1 MNSQSAV
8 DHETAV
14 GPETAVNQQT
24 AASPETA
31 VSPEVAT
38 ACPPASGD
46 LRARREAAIDRCTRW
61 LFLRRPTVAESMQR
75 LAEAA
80 TADRGDTY
88 GAGGEV
94 GLLEQDAAELLG
106 KPAAV
111 FVPSGIMAQQ
121 CALRVFADRAG
132 TKRVALHGLSHFLQ
146 HELNALE
153 EVHGLCIERLTSEP
167 RQPRPDELAAIP
179 GSLAAVA
186 LELPLRDA
194 GFVLPCWDELV
205 MFAEACADRG
215 VPLHLDGARLWEST
229 PYLGQELATV
239 AELATT
245 VYVSF
250 YKGLDGLGG
259 AALAGPEDVIAEVRR
274 WQRRLG
280 GNLYTLFPYAASA
293 RAGLRDVLPRMA
305 AFRGRAV
312 ELAAALQEVGYR
324 VFPDPPHTNSFRLYA
339 PRPVDEL
346 EAATVQRMEA
356 TRESICPSW
365 RPADVPGWSWTELV
379 VTSHTLDWSVSEAA
393 QSLAE
398 LLRDG
403 ARSTT

>member
-1 MNSQSAV
+1 M
-8 DHETAV
+8 
-14 GPETAVNQQT
+14 GPETAV
-24 AASPETA
+24 SSESA
-31 VSPEVAT
+31 VRPEVVT
-38 ACPPASGD
+38 AGSPTAD
-46 LRARREAAIDRCTRW
+46 DRRARREAAADRCTRW
-61 LFLRRPTVAESMQR
+61 LFLRRPTVAEWMQH
-75 LAEAA
+75 LAEAPS
-80 TADRGDTY
+80 ADRSDTY
-88 GAGGEV
+88 GAGGEIA
-94 GLLEQDAAELLG
+94 LLEQEVAELLG

-111 FVPSGIMAQQ
+111 FVPTGILAQQ
-121 CALRVFADRAG
+121 CALRVFADRSG

-153 EVHGLCIERLTSEP
+153 EVHGLRIERLTSEP

-179 GSLAAVA
+179 GTLAAVA

-229 PYLGQELATV
+229 PYLGQELAAV
-239 AELATT
+239 AALATT

-250 YKGLDGLGG
+250 YKGLGGIGG
-259 AALAGPEDVIAEVRR
+259 AALAGPDDVIAEVRR

-280 GNLYTLFPYAASA
+280 GNPYTLFPYAASA
-293 RAGLRDVLPRMA
+293 RAGLRDALPRMA
-305 AFRGRAV
+305 AFRQRAV
-312 ELAAALQEVGYR
+312 ELAAALQDVGYR

-339 PRPVDEL
+339 PRPTDEL
-346 EAATVQRMEA
+346 EAVTVQRMEA

-379 VTSHTLDWSVSEAA
+379 VTSHTLEWSVSEAA

-398 LLRDG
+398 LLRDR